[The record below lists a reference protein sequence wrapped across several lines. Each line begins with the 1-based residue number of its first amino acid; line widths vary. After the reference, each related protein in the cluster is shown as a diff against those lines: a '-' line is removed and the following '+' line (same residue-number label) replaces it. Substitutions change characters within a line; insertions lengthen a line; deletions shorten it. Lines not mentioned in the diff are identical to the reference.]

1 MGKTE
6 RMSNFTPLAS
16 TIGGILI
23 GLSATTLL
31 TLNGKIAGISGIF
44 GGLVRPARGDV
55 GWRWRALFMAGLLAG
70 GVLSLWLR
78 PGAIGPAPN
87 LSLLP
92 MIVAGL
98 FVGAGTQLGSGC
110 TSGHG
115 VCGISRGSLRSIVA
129 TITFMTTGIATVYV
143 VRHLLGIAS

>member
-1 MGKTE
+1 
-6 RMSNFTPLAS
+6 MSNFTPLAS
-16 TIGGILI
+16 TIGGVLI
-23 GLSATTLL
+23 GLSATILL

-44 GGLVRPARGDV
+44 GGLVRPARGDLE
-55 GWRWRALFMAGLLAG
+55 WRALFMAGLLAG

-87 LSLLP
+87 LSFFP

-115 VCGISRGSLRSIVA
+115 VCGISRGSTRSIVA
-129 TITFMTTGIATVYV
+129 TVTFMTTGIATVYV